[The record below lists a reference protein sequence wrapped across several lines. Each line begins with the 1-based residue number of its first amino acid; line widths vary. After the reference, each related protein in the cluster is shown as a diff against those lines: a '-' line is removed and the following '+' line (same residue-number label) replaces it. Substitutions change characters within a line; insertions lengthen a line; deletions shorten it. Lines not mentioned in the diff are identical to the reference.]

1 METLKNLLEQLYDLG
16 EETREAVW
24 VRSERSG
31 ATALRAEKSMA
42 EAPARKAA
50 LLREITA
57 EVERLISAGTPEPH
71 ILDSINDFLRG
82 AGEVS

>member
-1 METLKNLLEQLYDLG
+1 METLNNLLEQLYSLG

-24 VRSERSG
+24 VRRSG
-31 ATALRAEKSMA
+31 APARAAAKSL
-42 EAPARKAA
+42 EGVPARKEA